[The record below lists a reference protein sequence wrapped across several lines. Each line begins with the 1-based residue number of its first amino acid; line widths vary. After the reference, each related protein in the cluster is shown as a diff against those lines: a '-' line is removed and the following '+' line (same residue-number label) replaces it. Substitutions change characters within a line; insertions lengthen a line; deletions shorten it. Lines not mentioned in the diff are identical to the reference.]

1 MTAAAILRLFFRLP
15 PSAFMEIPLD
25 TAFPIPDDLCELV
38 LHRLERC
45 YFVGGCV
52 RDFLLGRQPKD
63 YDVEVYGLDYETL
76 AAILRRFGQVDLV
89 GKSFGVI
96 KLTTRR
102 GQEAYDISIARRETR
117 IAGQSGHKAFDVS
130 HDLDL
135 TPREGAERRDF
146 TINALMVDPKTN
158 ALLDFFGGREDLR
171 AGVLRHT
178 SPKFTEDPLRPL
190 RLMQFAG
197 RFDMTVAPETL
208 SLCREMLH
216 EYRTLPVERIK
227 EEWTKWAARSK
238 NPARG
243 LDALAATG
251 WIELYPELAAM
262 LRTPQDPIWHPEGA
276 TPDGQS
282 SRPDSL
288 WIHIKHCCNALA
300 DLPQWQSLDAENRA
314 VYMLAVL
321 CHDLGKP
328 ATTHEE
334 FKRGRMCIVSPGH
347 DIAGGEPTE
356 RFLRGIGIQQ
366 SLIERVRPL
375 VENHMAHLQQGGG
388 PTMVRRLARRV
399 APDNIQG
406 LSLVMIADHSGRP
419 PLPRE
424 VPEGTTRLL
433 EMAHELAVQDAAPKP
448 ILMGRHLL
456 ELGLRPG
463 PEIGLIVKEA
473 YERQLDGE
481 FDTVEGALA
490 WYKGRVI
497 PG

>member
-1 MTAAAILRLFFRLP
+1 
-15 PSAFMEIPLD
+15 METLLE
-25 TAFPIPDDLCELV
+25 TAFPIPADLRELV
-38 LHRLERC
+38 LHVLPRC

-52 RDFLLGRQPKD
+52 RDFLLGHLPKD
-63 YDVEVYGLDYETL
+63 LDVEVYGQDYETL
-76 AAILRRFGQVDLV
+76 AGTLRRFGQVDLV

-117 IAGQSGHKAFDVS
+117 LAGQAGHKAFEVH

-135 TPREGAERRDF
+135 TPRDGAERRDF
-146 TINALMVDPKTN
+146 TLNALMVDPKTN
-158 ALLDFFGGREDLR
+158 TLLDFFGGREDLA

-178 SPKFTEDPLRPL
+178 SAKFAEDPLRPL

-197 RFDMTVAPETL
+197 RFDMAAAPETL
-208 SLCREMLH
+208 ALCRQMRD
-216 EYRTLPVERIK
+216 EYRSLPVERVK
-227 EEWTKWAARSK
+227 EEWFKWATRSK

-243 LDALAATG
+243 LDVLAQTG
-251 WIELYPELAAM
+251 WVELYPELAAM
-262 LRTPQDPIWHPEGA
+262 LHTVQDPIWHPEGA
-276 TPDGQS
+276 TEDGTT

-288 WIHIKHCCNALA
+288 WLHVKHCCNALA
-300 DLPQWQSLDAENRA
+300 DLPQWQALGKEDRA

-328 ATTHEE
+328 TTTHEE
-334 FKRGRMCIVSPGH
+334 FKRGRLCIVSPGH
-347 DIAGGEPTE
+347 EVAGGAPAE
-356 RFLRGIGIQQ
+356 RFLRSVGMTQ

-375 VENHMAHLQQGGG
+375 VENHMAHMQQGGA
-388 PTMVRRLARRV
+388 TMVRRLARRV

-419 PLPRE
+419 PLPRQT
-424 VPEGTTRLL
+424 PEGVTRLL
-433 EMAHELAVQDAAPKP
+433 AMAGELAVQDAAPKAL
-448 ILMGRHLL
+448 LMGRHLL
-456 ELGLRPG
+456 EAGVRPS
-463 PEIGLIVKEA
+463 PEVGRIVKEA

-490 WYKGRVI
+490 WYHNRTSQD
-497 PG
+497 

>member
-1 MTAAAILRLFFRLP
+1 METLLDLP
-15 PSAFMEIPLD
+15 
-25 TAFPIPDDLCELV
+25 FPIPGDLRELV
-38 LHRLERC
+38 LNRLGRC

-52 RDFLLGRQPKD
+52 RDFLLGRVPKD
-63 YDVEVYGLDYETL
+63 YDVEVYGTDYETL
-76 AAILRRFGQVDLV
+76 AADLRRFGQVDLV

-117 IAGQSGHKAFDVS
+117 IAGQAGHKAFGVQ

-158 ALLDFFGGREDLR
+158 ALLDFFGGRDDLR
-171 AGVLRHT
+171 DSILRHT
-178 SPKFTEDPLRPL
+178 SAKFTEDPLRPL
-190 RLMQFAG
+190 RMMQFAG
-197 RFDMTVAPETL
+197 RFDMTAAPETVA
-208 SLCREMLH
+208 LCREMRG
-216 EYRTLPVERIK
+216 EYRTLPVERVK

-238 NPARG
+238 SPARG
-243 LDALAATG
+243 LDVLAATG

-276 TPDGQS
+276 TPDGQA

-288 WIHIKHCCNALA
+288 WRHVKHCCNALA
-300 DLPQWQSLDAENRA
+300 DLPQWQALGAEDRA
-314 VYMLAVL
+314 VYMFAVL

-328 ATTHEE
+328 TTTFEE

-347 DIAGGEPTE
+347 EVAGGEPAE
-356 RFLRGIGIQQ
+356 RFLRTIGVTQAV
-366 SLIERVRPL
+366 IERVRPL
-375 VENHMAHLQQGGG
+375 VENHMAHMQQGGA
-388 PTMVRRLARRV
+388 TMVRRLARRV

-406 LSLVMIADHSGRP
+406 LSLVMISDHSGRP

-424 VPEGTTRLL
+424 VPEGVTRLL
-433 EMAHELAVQDAAPKP
+433 TMAQELAVQDAAPKP

-456 ELGLRPG
+456 EQGLRPG
-463 PEIGLIVKEA
+463 PEVGLIVKEA

-481 FDTVEGALA
+481 FDTVEGALK
-490 WYKGRVI
+490 WYRGRAALN
-497 PG
+497 

>member
-1 MTAAAILRLFFRLP
+1 
-15 PSAFMEIPLD
+15 METPLK
-25 TAFPIPDDLCELV
+25 TVFPIPDDLRELV
-38 LHRLERC
+38 LRRLERC

-76 AAILRRFGQVDLV
+76 AGELRRFGQVDLV

-102 GQEAYDISIARRETR
+102 GREAYDISIARRETR
-117 IAGQSGHKAFDVS
+117 ISGQTGHKAFDVR
-130 HDLDL
+130 HDVDL

-146 TINALMVDPKTN
+146 TINALMVDPKTGL
-158 ALLDFFGGREDLR
+158 LLDFFGGREDLR

-178 SPKFTEDPLRPL
+178 SSKFTEDPLRPL

-197 RFDMTVAPETL
+197 RFDMVVAPETIR
-208 SLCREMLH
+208 LCREMTG
-216 EYRTLPVERIK
+216 EYGSLPVERVK
-227 EEWTKWAARSK
+227 EEWMKWASRSK

-243 LDALAATG
+243 LDVLAATG
-251 WIELYPELAAM
+251 WIEVYPELAAM
-262 LRTPQDPIWHPEGA
+262 LRTPQDPVWHPEGA
-276 TPDGQS
+276 AEDGKS

-288 WIHIKHCCNALA
+288 WIHICHCCNALA
-300 DLPQWQSLDAENRA
+300 DLPAWQELGAEDRA

-328 ATTHEE
+328 MTTHEE
-334 FKRGRMCIVSPGH
+334 FKHGRMCIVSPGH
-347 DIAGGEPTE
+347 DVAGGEPTE
-356 RFLRGIGIQQ
+356 RFLRGIGMPPAVV
-366 SLIERVRPL
+366 ERVRPL
-375 VENHMAHLQQGGG
+375 VENHMAHLQNGG

-399 APDNIQG
+399 APDSIQG

-433 EMAHELAVQDAAPKP
+433 AMARELAVQDAAPKP

-456 ELGLRPG
+456 ELGMRPG
-463 PEIGLIVKEA
+463 PEFGMILKEA

-481 FDTVEGALA
+481 FGDLEGALS
-490 WYKGRVI
+490 WHKRERVNRRLTQRDAD
-497 PG
+497 